1 MSTLKLPATTAR
13 AASLALTGS
22 LVTVVG
28 TASGDNANATTGA
41 ISLLALS
48 SLVVQC
54 TYARNAG
61 STTGRPIFA
70 VDISL
75 DSPDTAAASVANF
88 FPVALLD
95 SATFSSG
102 RIDGYAYQFSLAPSE
117 TGTTTPGTPPFN
129 VASAPWARIRMADVD
144 GATPGT
150 VTSIRFGGEASP

>member
-1 MSTLKLPATTAR
+1 MSNLKLPATTAR
-13 AASLALTGS
+13 AASLSLTGS

-28 TASGDNANATTGA
+28 TATGDNANSTTGA
-41 ISLLALS
+41 ISLEALS

-54 TYARNAG
+54 TYARDAG

-70 VDISL
+70 VDVSM
-75 DSPDTAAASVANF
+75 DPPSTAAASVANF

-95 SATFSSG
+95 SSTFSSG
-102 RIDGYAYQFSLAPSE
+102 RIDGYAYQFSLAPSV

-129 VASAPWARIRMADVD
+129 VAGAQWARIRMADVD

-150 VTSIRFGGEASP
+150 VTNVRFGGEASP